1 MIATIGRVMEQ
12 PGRVIVETTRPDA
25 QNLSEHVTVLWQDA
39 RRISPEQRR
48 KAYALMGEIAAWSGD
63 TPEHVKGALKVDF
76 RAKTMEGMQKQL
88 FSLSDCDMTTA
99 RDFIS
104 FVIDFMLEYDV
115 PSSRP
120 LTEYAED
127 IEAYVYACAMHKKC
141 AVCGRHAELHHVD
154 RIGMGGNRNEM
165 CHIGMHALPLCRAH
179 HQEAHQHGDQRLLDK
194 YHLTPVI
201 IDEPIARRYRLGKI
215 KEE

>member
-1 MIATIGRVMEQ
+1 MIATAGRAHFVPGGVM
-12 PGRVIVETTRPDA
+12 IATTRPDVP
-25 QNLSEHVTVLWQDA
+25 NLGDEVEVIWHDM

-63 TPEHVKGALKVDF
+63 SPENVKAALKVDF

-88 FSLSDCDMTTA
+88 FSLSDCDMSTA

-104 FVIDFMLEYDV
+104 FVIDFMIEYDV

-127 IEAYVYACAMHKKC
+127 IEAYVYACLMHRKC
-141 AVCGRHAELHHVD
+141 AICGKKSDVHHWK
-154 RIGMGGNRNEM
+154 RIGMGANKREAI
-165 CHIGMHALPLCRAH
+165 HLGMPLEPLCRLH
-179 HQEAHQHGDQRLLDK
+179 HQECHRMNQSDFDSK
-194 YHLTPVI
+194 YHITPVTATEQI
-201 IDEPIARRYRLGKI
+201 CKRLGLKCNA
-215 KEE
+215 E

>member
-12 PGRVIVETTRPDA
+12 PGRVVVETTRPDA

-88 FSLSDCDMTTA
+88 FSLSDCDMSTA

-127 IEAYVYACAMHKKC
+127 IEAYVYACAMHKKMRRVRAAC
-141 AVCGRHAELHHVD
+141 RAAPYRSCGDGRRPARDVPSRHARAAAVP
-154 RIGMGGNRNEM
+154 GASSGG
-165 CHIGMHALPLCRAH
+165 AP
-179 HQEAHQHGDQRLLDK
+179 
-194 YHLTPVI
+194 
-201 IDEPIARRYRLGKI
+201 ARRSKADR
-215 KEE
+215 

>member
-1 MIATIGRVMEQ
+1 MIATTGRAHYVPGGVM
-12 PGRVIVETTRPDA
+12 VSTTRPDVP
-25 QNLSEHVTVLWQDA
+25 NLSDDVDVIWHDI

-63 TPEHVKGALKVDF
+63 SPENVKAALKVDF

-88 FSLSDCDMTTA
+88 FSLSDCDMSTA

-104 FVIDFMLEYDV
+104 FVIDFMIEYDV

-127 IEAYVYACAMHKKC
+127 IEAYVYACLMHRKC
-141 AVCGRHAELHHVD
+141 AICGKKADVHHWK
-154 RIGMGGNRNEM
+154 RLGMGANRREAI
-165 CHIGMHALPLCRAH
+165 HLGMPLEPLCRLH
-179 HQEAHQHGDQRLLDK
+179 HQECHRMNQSDFDSK
-194 YHLTPVI
+194 YHITPVTATEQI
-201 IDEPIARRYRLGKI
+201 CKRLGLKCNA
-215 KEE
+215 E

>member
-76 RAKTMEGMQKQL
+76 REKTMEGMQKQL
-88 FSLSDCDMTTA
+88 FSLSDCDMSTA

-127 IEAYVYACAMHKKC
+127 IEAYVYACLMHRKC
-141 AVCGRHAELHHVD
+141 AICGKKADVHHWK
-154 RIGMGGNRNEM
+154 RLGMGANRREAI
-165 CHIGMHALPLCRAH
+165 HLGMPLEPLCRLH
-179 HQEAHQHGDQRLLDK
+179 HQECHRMNQSDFDSK
-194 YHLTPVI
+194 YHITPVTATEQI
-201 IDEPIARRYRLGKI
+201 CKRLGLKCNA
-215 KEE
+215 E

>member
-1 MIATIGRVMEQ
+1 MIATIGRVTEQ

-88 FSLSDCDMTTA
+88 FSLSDCDMSTA

-120 LTEYAED
+120 LTE
-127 IEAYVYACAMHKKC
+127 
-141 AVCGRHAELHHVD
+141 
-154 RIGMGGNRNEM
+154 
-165 CHIGMHALPLCRAH
+165 
-179 HQEAHQHGDQRLLDK
+179 
-194 YHLTPVI
+194 
-201 IDEPIARRYRLGKI
+201 
-215 KEE
+215 

>member
-12 PGRVIVETTRPDA
+12 PGRVVVETPRPDA

-88 FSLSDCDMTTA
+88 FSLADCDMSTA

-127 IEAYVYACAMHKKC
+127 IEAYVYACLMHRKC
-141 AVCGRHAELHHVD
+141 AICGKKADVHHWK
-154 RIGMGGNRNEM
+154 RLGMGANRREAI
-165 CHIGMHALPLCRAH
+165 HLGMPLEPLCRLH
-179 HQEAHQHGDQRLLDK
+179 HQECHRMNQSDFDSK
-194 YHLTPVI
+194 YHIIPVTATEQI
-201 IDEPIARRYRLGKI
+201 CKRLGLKCNA
-215 KEE
+215 E

>member
-88 FSLSDCDMTTA
+88 FSLSDCDMSTA

-127 IEAYVYACAMHKKC
+127 IEAYVYACLMHRKC
-141 AVCGRHAELHHVD
+141 AICGKKADVHHWK
-154 RIGMGGNRNEM
+154 RLGMGANRREAI
-165 CHIGMHALPLCRAH
+165 HLGMPLEPLCRLH
-179 HQEAHQHGDQRLLDK
+179 HQECHRMNQSDFDSK
-194 YHLTPVI
+194 YHIAPVAATEQI
-201 IDEPIARRYRLGKI
+201 CKRLGLKCNA
-215 KEE
+215 E

>member
-1 MIATIGRVMEQ
+1 MISTTGRAHYVPGGVMIA
-12 PGRVIVETTRPDA
+12 TTRPDVP
-25 QNLSEHVTVLWQDA
+25 NLGDEVEVIWHDM

-63 TPEHVKGALKVDF
+63 SPDNVKAALKVDF
-76 RAKTMEGMQKQL
+76 RAKTMEGMQKQI
-88 FSLSDCDMTTA
+88 FSLSDCDMSTA

-154 RIGMGGNRNEM
+154 RIGMGGDRREM

-179 HQEAHQHGDQRLLDK
+179 HQEAHQNGDQRLIDQ
-194 YHLTPVI
+194 YHLIPVI
-201 IDEPIARRYRLGKI
+201 IDEPIARRYKLGKI
-215 KEE
+215 KED